1 MAVVDTLKA
10 IADLKAAGMPEQQA
24 RAFVRV
30 VQQARGDGD
39 DGSGEGGVSRVA
51 LQEDIRRFGLEVSR
65 LIEAESRFYIACMIG
80 MYATMYVVLRLIP

>member
-30 VQQARGDGD
+30 IEQARGAGD
-39 DGSGEGGVSRVA
+39 NRCGEGGVSRVA
-51 LQEDIRRFGLEVSR
+51 LQDDIRQLGLEVSR
-65 LIEAESRFYIACMIG
+65 TIDAESRFYVACLIG
-80 MYATMYVVLRLIP
+80 MFAAMYALLRLIP